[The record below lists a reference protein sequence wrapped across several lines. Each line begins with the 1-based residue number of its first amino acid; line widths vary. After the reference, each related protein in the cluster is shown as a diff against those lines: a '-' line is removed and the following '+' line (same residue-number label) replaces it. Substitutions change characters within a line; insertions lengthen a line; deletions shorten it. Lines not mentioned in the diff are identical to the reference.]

1 MNFVPNTNLRLLKG
15 VPLDKEYQNTIM
27 FANASAQQSYFN
39 SKLVQSFDDFTYQRL
54 QKYCVVG
61 VNAEQLYNVN
71 YMMFQ
76 NTNFGNKWFYAFVT
90 DVAYLSQTST
100 AITFEIDVFQTWLFD
115 YKLMSCYV
123 EREHVSNDSI
133 GAHIEDEGIGY
144 GDYITYSRVDN
155 KNTGISDCNFVVAS
169 TRSITDPSVEDTSG
183 GIYDGVFNGVKY
195 YAYSSASDLKKAL
208 ANFKDYTDSI
218 TAIFMAPKMLSAF
231 EAGSHLVKESG
242 AYNRGSFFGSRP
254 LNFGGYVPKNNKLYT
269 YPYTVMNVINNNGG
283 GMALRYELF
292 KDPTSCEIIIEG
304 VLNKGTCLICFPNNY
319 KGITDNREYQLTLP
333 PYANCEWV
341 NDVYSTWLTQNTSNI
356 GLTTLG
362 ATGAVAYGAL
372 TGNLLAVGGG
382 LATAMNTLAN
392 MDKQDKIPNE
402 IRGGQGGNYMLTG
415 ARKNRFELYNQTITA
430 QYARMIDDYF
440 TMFGYRVAR
449 VKVPST
455 KSRKYWNY
463 VKTSNAIVT
472 GNIPTDSKNI
482 IQNCL
487 NKGITFWHD
496 TDVGNYNRTNSIV

>member
-27 FANASAQQSYFN
+27 FPNATTQQNYFN

-90 DVAYLSQTST
+90 DIAYLSQTST

-133 GAHIEDEGIGY
+133 GTHIEDEGIGY

-155 KNTGISDCNFVVAS
+155 EDTGISDCNFVVAS

-208 ANFKDYTDSI
+208 SNFKDYTDSI
-218 TAIFMAPKMLSAF
+218 TAIFMAPKMLSPF
-231 EAGSHLVKESG
+231 EAGSHLVRESG

-283 GMALRYELF
+283 VWHC
-292 KDPTSCEIIIEG
+292 DT
-304 VLNKGTCLICFPNNY
+304 NY
-319 KGITDNREYQLTLP
+319 SKTQQVVKLLLREY
-333 PYANCEWV
+333 
-341 NDVYSTWLTQNTSNI
+341 
-356 GLTTLG
+356 
-362 ATGAVAYGAL
+362 
-372 TGNLLAVGGG
+372 
-382 LATAMNTLAN
+382 
-392 MDKQDKIPNE
+392 
-402 IRGGQGGNYMLTG
+402 
-415 ARKNRFELYNQTITA
+415 
-430 QYARMIDDYF
+430 
-440 TMFGYRVAR
+440 
-449 VKVPST
+449 
-455 KSRKYWNY
+455 
-463 VKTSNAIVT
+463 
-472 GNIPTDSKNI
+472 
-482 IQNCL
+482 
-487 NKGITFWHD
+487 
-496 TDVGNYNRTNSIV
+496 